1 MKKQK
6 LTFIKIIAT
15 TLFFASMANVQ
26 AVEKTVKIMAP
37 WKSEG
42 QLFRISANEVM
53 VQGHSEGIMY
63 IDAGKD
69 SVDALN
75 TAIFQCPGKTLM
87 NMANGKLESI
97 GNCVIT
103 RGDDE
108 NLLFAEYVC
117 KGITGKCEGKFTITG
132 GIGKFKGATGS
143 GKMIV
148 RTVMADVMGDVRSGT
163 VIKGSTGLVIWPALK
178 INIPAK

>member
-6 LTFIKIIAT
+6 LVFIKIVAAALLLGGVINA
-15 TLFFASMANVQ
+15 Q
-26 AVEKTVKIMAP
+26 AEEKTVKIMAP

-42 QLFRISANEVM
+42 QLFRISANEVLI
-53 VQGHSEGIMY
+53 QGHSEGMMY

-69 SVDALN
+69 SIDALN
-75 TAIFQCPGKTLM
+75 TAVFQCPGKTLM
-87 NMANGKLESI
+87 NMANGKVESI
-97 GNCVIT
+97 GNCVIS

-108 NLLFAEYVC
+108 NLIFAEFIC

-132 GIGKFKGATGS
+132 GIGKFKGITGS

-148 RTVMADVMGDVRSGT
+148 RTVMADVLGDVRSGT
-163 VIKGSTGLVIWPALK
+163 VIQGSTGLVIWPALK